1 METIRIE
8 RNLDPEIKR
17 IGSEIAYIMGN
28 QKSPPGAYWR
38 TRRGDGY

>member
-17 IGSEIAYIMGN
+17 IGSEIAYITGN